1 VSRVLVT
8 GATGFVGRHTLAP
21 LAERGFEVH
30 AVARRPGTGPLATW
44 HELDLLRD
52 DPGPLLARLRPTH
65 LLHLAWNV
73 EPPGYWH
80 SAENLRW
87 LEASLRLLRAFARAD
102 GRRAVAA
109 GTCAEYDWSAALCDE
124 AETPLAPGTLYG
136 TAKDALRRVASAY
149 AREAGLSLAWG
160 RIFFCY
166 GPDEHP
172 SRLVASV
179 ARALARGEEAP
190 CTEGRQVRDFLHVA
204 DVAEAFVALV
214 ASDLGGAVNVG
225 SGDGV
230 PVREVVERLAA
241 AAGRPD
247 LLRVGALPSRPD
259 EAPVVVAG
267 VRRLAELGWAPR
279 IDLDAGL
286 ADTLA
291 WWRRRDLAP
300 RAA

>member
-8 GATGFVGRHTLAP
+8 GATGFVGRHALAP

-30 AVARRPGTGPLATW
+30 AVARRRGTDRLATW

-52 DPGPLLARLRPTH
+52 DPVPLLARLRPTH

-73 EPPGYWH
+73 EPPDYWR
-80 SAENLRW
+80 SPENLRW
-87 LEASLRLLRAFARAD
+87 VEASLRLLRAFSGA
-102 GRRAVAA
+102 GGSRAVAA
-109 GTCAEYDWSAALCDE
+109 GTCAEYDWSAGLCDE
-124 AETPLAPGTLYG
+124 AETPLAPATLYG
-136 TAKDALRRVASAY
+136 TAKDALRRLASAY

-190 CTEGRQVRDFLHVA
+190 CSEGRQLRDFLHVA
-204 DVAEAFVALV
+204 DVAAAFVALV
-214 ASDLGGAVNVG
+214 GSELEGPANVG
-225 SGDGV
+225 SGVGV
-230 PVREVVERLAA
+230 PVREVVARLAA

-247 LLRVGALPSRPD
+247 LVRVGVLPPRPD

-267 VRRLAELGWAPR
+267 LRRRAELGWTPR
-279 IDLDAGL
+279 IDLDEGL
-286 ADTLA
+286 AETLA
-291 WWRRRDLAP
+291 WWRRRDPAP